1 MFHKW
6 NDLGRQS
13 LHRQGLGGFQR
24 NEPWK
29 KKFSVII
36 INNYDCDDHGMY
48 CDHLEANLQLVSLLL
63 LPVPA
68 QVGHIPL
75 DLSKFDDNGDDDDD
89 EDNDEDGDDE
99 ISDDDDL
106 SNRNGCDD
114 GDNIG

>member
-75 DLSKFDDNGDDDDD
+75 DLSKFVMIMVMMMMMRIMMKMA
-89 EDNDEDGDDE
+89 
-99 ISDDDDL
+99 ISDDMMT
-106 SNRNGCDD
+106 
-114 GDNIG
+114 

>member
-68 QVGHIPL
+68 QVGNIPM
-75 DLSKFDDNGDDDDD
+75 DLEKKKH
-89 EDNDEDGDDE
+89 E
-99 ISDDDDL
+99 IGDDDDL